1 MKILKPFLNKLSQEK
16 HSNLETEKHR
26 RFYKSVSFTIEISV
40 VRILLTGFTWL
51 ECYLYRKKHS
61 LYVQAGKVLTL

>member
-26 RFYKSVSFTIEISV
+26 RFYISVKVFTIEIPV

-61 LYVQAGKVLTL
+61 LYVQAGKV